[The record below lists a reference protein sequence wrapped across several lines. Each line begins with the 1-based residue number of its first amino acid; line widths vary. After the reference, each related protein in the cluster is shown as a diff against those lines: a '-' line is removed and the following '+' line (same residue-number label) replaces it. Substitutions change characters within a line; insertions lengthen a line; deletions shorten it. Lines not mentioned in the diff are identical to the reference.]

1 MADNKITFGQSINR
15 GQQDMPNNLTYSQ
28 MTTNIYG
35 VDKPDIAKFMYEY
48 NDKNRPQFND
58 YWFNRSD
65 DSIIE
70 NIEQIIL
77 SCQRDK
83 YFMLKVLNFE
93 VIKDYAEIQQILY
106 EYYAVRSK
114 KNGKKIDNP
123 YDFIDLRD
131 SDIMLLKV
139 KYYIKL
145 NLPEDKIRI
154 DTKTGKQEQSEG
166 EVDVL
171 IMLPRYVNKY
181 YFRIQGNY
189 YCPMFQIVD
198 GSTYNNATS
207 NSKIQSITLKTPF
220 MPIKV
225 YKEYNSLTDC
235 IDGTTHRCVL
245 FTSYVF
251 TKKTDAIKFILG
263 RFGYYGTQEFL
274 ELDGIYVTQYREDEN
289 GKPIPIMN
297 PENYYHFAS
306 DVVSSSTSSTKEK
319 KKENYERI
327 MVVVGKRLF
336 DKDNITQSF
345 VYTILKN
352 VKKLEHY
359 TDMFDPRYWNRSL
372 GGDFLSATLDKGI
385 PVLDSFES
393 IYDLKTRASIR
404 LPMEDKADSYR
415 ILRWMM
421 REFNFLRAKDNL
433 DVSTKRPRMAD
444 EYLAAV
450 YAMKLSRG
458 IYRITDKGKNIT
470 FKDVTRVIDIAPNY
484 ILKNINSTNL
494 VDYVNLVNDNDAE
507 LALAYTYKGISGL
520 GDQGGGTAVPLIYRS
535 VHPSHLGK
543 IDLDSSSAS
552 DPGLSG
558 TISPMAKI
566 YGDSFSDYE
575 EPNGWSEYY
584 TNMMNEFHS
593 LIGMKQALEIKQKLG
608 YSYDDVKYEMVKETI
623 ATYKRYIPGI
633 IDLNGKKDFTLGAV
647 IETELVSTDNDDDE
661 DAPPFN
667 ED

>member
-106 EYYAVRSK
+106 DYYAVRSK

-235 IDGTTHRCVL
+235 IDNTTHRCVL

-306 DVVSSSTSSTKEK
+306 DVVSSSTSSNKEK

-352 VKKLEHY
+352 
-359 TDMFDPRYWNRSL
+359 
-372 GGDFLSATLDKGI
+372 GC
-385 PVLDSFES
+385 
-393 IYDLKTRASIR
+393 
-404 LPMEDKADSYR
+404 
-415 ILRWMM
+415 
-421 REFNFLRAKDNL
+421 
-433 DVSTKRPRMAD
+433 
-444 EYLAAV
+444 
-450 YAMKLSRG
+450 
-458 IYRITDKGKNIT
+458 T
-470 FKDVTRVIDIAPNY
+470 FV
-484 ILKNINSTNL
+484 
-494 VDYVNLVNDNDAE
+494 
-507 LALAYTYKGISGL
+507 
-520 GDQGGGTAVPLIYRS
+520 
-535 VHPSHLGK
+535 
-543 IDLDSSSAS
+543 
-552 DPGLSG
+552 
-558 TISPMAKI
+558 M
-566 YGDSFSDYE
+566 SDYHPFQKTCKVDIPKRNVEQAKGNYFDTRIHSGHVPYFKYFSLE
-575 EPNGWSEYY
+575 EQEQFPMCQLRFYTLSEIF
-584 TNMMNEFHS
+584 NAMIGVGFLIEEF
-593 LIGMKQALEIKQKLG
+593 
-608 YSYDDVKYEMVKETI
+608 YEHPKVE
-623 ATYKRYIPGI
+623 G
-633 IDLNGKKDFTLGAV
+633 DLNPFEFTIIARKS
-647 IETELVSTDNDDDE
+647 I
-661 DAPPFN
+661 
-667 ED
+667 

>member
-15 GQQDMPNNLTYSQ
+15 SQQDMPNNLSYSQ

-58 YWFNRSD
+58 YWFTRSD

-106 EYYAVRSK
+106 DYYAVRSK

-207 NSKIQSITLKTPF
+207 NSKVQSITLKTPF

-235 IDGTTHRCVL
+235 INNTTHRCVL

-263 RFGYYGTQEFL
+263 RYGYYGTQEFL
-274 ELDGIYVTQYREDEN
+274 ELDGIYVTQ
-289 GKPIPIMN
+289 
-297 PENYYHFAS
+297 
-306 DVVSSSTSSTKEK
+306 
-319 KKENYERI
+319 
-327 MVVVGKRLF
+327 
-336 DKDNITQSF
+336 
-345 VYTILKN
+345 
-352 VKKLEHY
+352 
-359 TDMFDPRYWNRSL
+359 
-372 GGDFLSATLDKGI
+372 
-385 PVLDSFES
+385 
-393 IYDLKTRASIR
+393 
-404 LPMEDKADSYR
+404 
-415 ILRWMM
+415 
-421 REFNFLRAKDNL
+421 
-433 DVSTKRPRMAD
+433 
-444 EYLAAV
+444 
-450 YAMKLSRG
+450 
-458 IYRITDKGKNIT
+458 
-470 FKDVTRVIDIAPNY
+470 
-484 ILKNINSTNL
+484 
-494 VDYVNLVNDNDAE
+494 
-507 LALAYTYKGISGL
+507 
-520 GDQGGGTAVPLIYRS
+520 
-535 VHPSHLGK
+535 
-543 IDLDSSSAS
+543 
-552 DPGLSG
+552 
-558 TISPMAKI
+558 
-566 YGDSFSDYE
+566 
-575 EPNGWSEYY
+575 
-584 TNMMNEFHS
+584 
-593 LIGMKQALEIKQKLG
+593 
-608 YSYDDVKYEMVKETI
+608 
-623 ATYKRYIPGI
+623 
-633 IDLNGKKDFTLGAV
+633 
-647 IETELVSTDNDDDE
+647 
-661 DAPPFN
+661 
-667 ED
+667 